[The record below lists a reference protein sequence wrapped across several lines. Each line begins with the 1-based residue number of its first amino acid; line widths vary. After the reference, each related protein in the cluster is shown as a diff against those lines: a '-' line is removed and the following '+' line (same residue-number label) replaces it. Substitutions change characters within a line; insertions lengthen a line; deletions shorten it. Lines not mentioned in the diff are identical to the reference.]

1 MRYPTDLEAGI
12 IPTADFSGVSFA
24 RSCRHEKRERRP
36 PRMGLNEY
44 RRTLAR
50 KADMNTSRKKKPIA
64 VRLEFHCGNARTVCI
79 AGTFNGW
86 NPKSTTMVST
96 GQGQWLKDLSLRP
109 GSYEYQ
115 YVVDGKWIND
125 PQAVKST
132 PNPYGG
138 RNSVLVVEANN
149 TKSGT
154 FSQPGAF
161 VPKTPGEKGGS
172 S

>member
-1 MRYPTDLEAGI
+1 MKTKM
-12 IPTADFSGVSFA
+12 S
-24 RSCRHEKRERRP
+24 
-36 PRMGLNEY
+36 
-44 RRTLAR
+44 
-50 KADMNTSRKKKPIA
+50 TSRKKQSIA

-79 AGTFNGW
+79 AGTFNDW
-86 NPKSTTMVST
+86 NPKSTTMVSA
-96 GQGQWLKDLSLRP
+96 GQGQWIKDLSLRP

-138 RNSVLVVEANN
+138 RNSVLVVESNN

-154 FSQPGAF
+154 FSQPGAS

-172 S
+172 L